1 MPLNGI
7 RVLDL
12 TRLVAGNMMSLQ
24 FADLGADVI
33 KVERPGI
40 GDPLRAWRGGGLD
53 LWWREYGRNKRSIA
67 LDFHDAGHRVAL
79 DALID
84 RADILCENFIP
95 GELAKWDL
103 AHEALL
109 ARNPGLVIVSISGWG
124 QTGPYA
130 RRPGFGT
137 LVEAMSGFAAMT
149 GFPDRPPTLPPIPI
163 ADMVAGLYSAFA
175 ALAALRHRDATGQ
188 GQVIDVSLLEPLF
201 STLGPIAAAYTLT
214 QKVPSRRGNRSP
226 NNAPRN
232 SYLTR
237 DGKWV
242 VISVST
248 PAMAEKF
255 LRVFGLGALLQ
266 DPRFATH
273 EARVENGDTIDA
285 IVANKLNEYTL
296 AELMTLFEREGL
308 AGAPI
313 YDIAQLL
320 DDPHVMAR
328 GVVEQVL
335 DPDIGAYPMHAV
347 VPRFSATPGRI
358 RSVGPRIGQHTAEIL
373 AELGLAPHADRDA
386 LAERSAS
393 C

>member
-1 MPLNGI
+1 MPLTGI

-24 FADLGADVI
+24 FADLGADVV

-40 GDPLRAWRGGGLD
+40 GDPLRSWRSGGYD

-67 LDFHDAGHRVAL
+67 LDFQEADHRAAL
-79 DALID
+79 SALVD

-95 GELAKWDL
+95 GELAKWGL
-103 AHEALL
+103 PHESLL
-109 ARNPGLVIVSISGWG
+109 ARNPRLVIVSITGWG

-130 RRPGFGT
+130 KRPGFGT
-137 LVEAMSGFAAMT
+137 LVEAMSGLAAMT

-175 ALAALRHRDATGQ
+175 ALAALRHRDRTGQ
-188 GQVIDVSLLEPLF
+188 GQVIDISLLEPLF
-201 STLGPIAAAYTLT
+201 SALGPIAAAYTLT
-214 QKVPSRRGNRSP
+214 GKIPQRRGNRSP

-255 LRVFGLGALLQ
+255 LKVFGLGALLD
-266 DPRFATH
+266 DPRFSTH
-273 EARVENGDTIDA
+273 EARVENGDAIDA
-285 IVANKLNEYTL
+285 IVAAKLGEYAL
-296 AELMTLFEREGL
+296 AELMALFEREGL

-320 DDPHVMAR
+320 DDPHVNAR
-328 GVVEQVL
+328 GVVEPVS
-335 DPDIGAYPMHAV
+335 DPEIGIYPMHAV
-347 VPRFSATPGRI
+347 VPRFSITPGRI
-358 RSVGPRIGQHTAEIL
+358 RHVGPKLGAHTEEVLAELAIPDEGREIL
-373 AELGLAPHADRDA
+373 AAR
-386 LAERSAS
+386 RKS